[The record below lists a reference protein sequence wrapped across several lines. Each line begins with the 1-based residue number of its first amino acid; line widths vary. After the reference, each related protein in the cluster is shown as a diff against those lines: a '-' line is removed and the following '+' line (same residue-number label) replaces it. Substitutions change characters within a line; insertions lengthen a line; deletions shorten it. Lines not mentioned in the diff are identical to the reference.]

1 MPGYKNWVLG
11 IKVTPHAWRATTLP
25 AQLPS
30 QPLYCGCFPAV
41 VSLCETGPHHVAHG
55 WPRTLHL
62 DEASLELMEVC
73 LCLLSTGIKGMDYFN
88 GDCEAIQRPRNVL
101 RLLECSNSRWL
112 LLMLSP
118 SCLDNLATHLYR
130 LHLGFVLC

>member
-73 LCLLSTGIKGMDYFN
+73 LRLLSTGIKGMDHHILF
-88 GDCEAIQRPRNVL
+88 
-101 RLLECSNSRWL
+101 
-112 LLMLSP
+112 
-118 SCLDNLATHLYR
+118 
-130 LHLGFVLC
+130 